1 MNPQNASNA
10 EIGRPIFDTDIGT
23 EKGPINTGHRVNSLQ
38 RWPNATAAKIDA
50 ETAAY
55 ILSSLIGFH
64 RAMTASIR
72 WRVGELFLI
81 RRLAEQ
87 RL

>member
-1 MNPQNASNA
+1 MNPQIASNA

-23 EKGPINTGHRVNSLQ
+23 EKGPISTGHRSNSLQ

-55 ILSSLIGFH
+55 ILSSLIGFRS
-64 RAMTASIR
+64 RAMMPSTTNDVSHANK
-72 WRVGELFLI
+72 LC
-81 RRLAEQ
+81 LAQ
-87 RL
+87 S